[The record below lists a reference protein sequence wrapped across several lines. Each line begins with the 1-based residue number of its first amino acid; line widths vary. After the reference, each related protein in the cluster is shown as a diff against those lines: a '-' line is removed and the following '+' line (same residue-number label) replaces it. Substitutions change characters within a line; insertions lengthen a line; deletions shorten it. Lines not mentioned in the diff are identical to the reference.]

1 MLTTDVV
8 SGIGE
13 DALVEG
19 FVVEDG
25 GDDVRVVDEGSEIE
39 KTKCNLLYD
48 NIDIP
53 LTCACG
59 GLCCCWSCC
68 GGCRSCCR
76 CCRGCC

>member
-53 LTCACG
+53 LTCTCG

-76 CCRGCC
+76 GCRSCC

>member
-19 FVVEDG
+19 VVVEDG

-39 KTKCNLLYD
+39 KTIFFRRERVFLSLSECIK
-48 NIDIP
+48 
-53 LTCACG
+53 
-59 GLCCCWSCC
+59 
-68 GGCRSCCR
+68 
-76 CCRGCC
+76 